1 MVQVIKNREYKGK
14 GAKNSPKAPILDN
27 IAQLPTDTLKSLS
40 KRARSK
46 FYTQKIVSP
55 LLYLDSPLNK
65 NYSRAFHCGAVI
77 KQQGKKIVSRYCNS
91 RICHVCNR
99 IRTAKMMLGY
109 IEPLREL
116 GDLHFTTLTMPNV
129 KAENLAQTIE
139 EMTKN
144 MSNII
149 RVLREK
155 KKIDISGIRKL
166 EVTYNAKRDDY
177 HPHFHILHNEDKGE
191 LIIEEWLKRNPLA
204 KKQGWDWKKK
214 KMVDLQVSKPVT
226 KKDDD
231 DKKFLNEIFK
241 YATKFVVKDDKEKG
255 ILNVFA
261 PALDTILR
269 ALHTKRAIQSFG
281 KIRKLK
287 IEEDTEEVPELV
299 AQEIED
305 IEPEEYKEWI
315 WGVTDIHEIYDWI
328 DSNGKRLT
336 DYEPPDIEFKYFL
349 GDNLPPNERE
359 KNRVFKPITKNKE
372 TLPTG
377 IKGRLKNIANE
388 RM

>member
-1 MVQVIKNREYKGK
+1 MVQVIENREYIGK
-14 GAKNSPKAPILDN
+14 GAKNSPASPLLDN

-55 LLYLDSPLNK
+55 LLYLNSPLNK
-65 NYSRAFHCGAVI
+65 NYSRAFHCGGVI
-77 KQQGKKIVSRYCNS
+77 KQEGKKMVSRYCNS

-116 GDLHFTTLTMPNV
+116 GDLYFTTLTMPNV
-129 KAENLAQTIE
+129 KAENLAQTVE
-139 EMTKN
+139 SMTKH

-149 RVLREK
+149 RVLRER
-155 KKIDISGIRKL
+155 KKINVSGIRKI
-166 EVTYNAKRDDY
+166 EITYNAKRDDY
-177 HPHFHILHNEDKGE
+177 HPHFHILHNEDIGDM
-191 LIIEEWLKRNPLA
+191 IIDEWLKRYPLA
-204 KKQGWDWKKK
+204 KKQGWDFRKRT
-214 KMVDLQVSKPVT
+214 MVDLQVTKPVT
-226 KKDDD
+226 KKSDD

-255 ILNVFA
+255 ILNVFV
-261 PALDTILR
+261 PALDNILR

-287 IEEDTEEVPELV
+287 IEQDIEETPELI

-305 IEPEEYKEWI
+305 IDIANKEWI
-315 WGVTDIHEIYDWI
+315 WERIENIYDWI
-328 DSNGKRLT
+328 DENDNRLT
-336 DYEPPDIEFKYFL
+336 NYEPPDIEFKYFL
-349 GDNLPPNERE
+349 GDSSPPTRKEI
-359 KNRVFKPITKNKE
+359 NRINKELNKNKKIPKSI
-372 TLPTG
+372 T
-377 IKGRLKNIANE
+377 GRLKNIVDE